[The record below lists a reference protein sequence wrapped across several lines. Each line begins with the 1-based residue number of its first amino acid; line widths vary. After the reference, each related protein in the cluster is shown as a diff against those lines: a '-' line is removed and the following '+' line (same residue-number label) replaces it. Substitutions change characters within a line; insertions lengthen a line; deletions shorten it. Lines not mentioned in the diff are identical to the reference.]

1 MELAALG
8 FVALFALCFAGVP
21 LGFAMML
28 VGTAGFA
35 ILRDWLP
42 AFSMAGQQILDISMS
57 YGFTVLPLFILMGE
71 FIHRANLSNELYD
84 AGRAW
89 LGHRRGGLAMAT
101 IAACAGF
108 AAVCGSSLATA
119 ATMTK
124 VAMPPMRRYGYAD
137 GLAAGS
143 IAAGGTLGILIP
155 PSVPMVIYGILTE
168 TDIGKLFIAG
178 IVPGLLLV
186 LLMIASIWAASVIDP
201 AAGPRA
207 PRLAWRERWRPLGR
221 IWAVAALFVLVL
233 GGMYFGVFTP
243 TEGAGIGA
251 AGAFAFALGR
261 RRLTGRGLLAALVE
275 SGRTTGSIFVVTM
288 GALIFSNFVNLAGL
302 PDAMVAWI
310 DALDVSP
317 LGVVIAM
324 CAIYVI
330 LGCIFDSLA
339 MLLLTVPIFFPI
351 VKGLGLDP
359 IWFGIVVI
367 VVVEL
372 GLITPPIGMNV
383 FVVKAVIGDVSMA
396 TAFRGI
402 APFVVAMLAG
412 LAIILYAPDVALF
425 LPRLM

>member
-1 MELAALG
+1 MELALIG
-8 FVALFALCFAGVP
+8 FVILFVVCFAGVP
-21 LGFAMML
+21 LGFSMLL
-28 VGTAGFA
+28 VGIGGFA
-35 ILRDWLP
+35 HLRGLGP

-71 FIHRANLSNELYD
+71 FVHRANLSHELYD

-101 IAACAGF
+101 IAACGGF

-137 GLAAGS
+137 SLAAGS

-155 PSVPMVIYGILTE
+155 PSVPMVLYGIITE

-178 IVPGLLLV
+178 ILPGV
-186 LLMIASIWAASVIDP
+186 LLIVLFMAAIYLATLVDSRF
-201 AAGPRA
+201 GPRA
-207 PRLAWRERWRPLGR
+207 PRLPWRERWRPIAQ
-221 IWAVAALFVLVL
+221 IWAVMMLFVLVL

-251 AGAFAFALGR
+251 AGAFLFGLMRGALGPR
-261 RRLTGRGLLAALVE
+261 AVFAALVE
-275 SGRTTGSIFVVTM
+275 TGRTSGSIFFVTM
-288 GALIFSNFVNLAGL
+288 GALVFSNFINLAGM
-302 PDAMVAWI
+302 PDELVSWI
-310 DALDVSP
+310 KSLEVSP
-317 LGVVIAM
+317 LGVVLAM
-324 CAIYVI
+324 CLIYVV

-351 VKGLGLDP
+351 TKGLGLDP
-359 IWFGIVVI
+359 IWFGIIVI
-367 VVVEL
+367 VVVEI

-383 FVVKAVIGDVSMA
+383 FVVKAVLGNVPMW
-396 TAFRGI
+396 TVFGGI
-402 APFVVAMLAG
+402 LPFLLAMLLG
-412 LAIILYAPDVALF
+412 LAAIIAFPAIS
-425 LPRLM
+425 